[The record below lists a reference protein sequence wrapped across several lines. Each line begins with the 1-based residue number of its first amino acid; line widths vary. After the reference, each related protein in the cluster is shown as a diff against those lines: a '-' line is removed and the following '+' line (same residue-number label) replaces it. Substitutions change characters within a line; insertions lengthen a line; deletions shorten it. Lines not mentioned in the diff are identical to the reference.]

1 MTALKAFGLAVLF
14 ACAWFVGV
22 MAVLGGGTPSP
33 LTHAIILLVPL
44 FACSLIQHKLTR
56 NIPLPPMRKVIQIC
70 VAAILAPVLATALIW
85 FVWMVVLGH
94 SE

>member
-1 MTALKAFGLAVLF
+1 MIS
-14 ACAWFVGV
+14 
-22 MAVLGGGTPSP
+22 LGGHEPSP
-33 LTHAIILLVPL
+33 LVHVIILLVPL
-44 FACSLIQHKLTR
+44 LASGLLQHKLTS
-56 NIPLPPMRKVIQIC
+56 NVPLTPMRRAVQAS